1 MPKRRR
7 FSSRRRRFSSR
18 RGTRKIRRV
27 VKSTI
32 RHMSEIKYSVF
43 RTTFVNTPG
52 TSTLQELTPDFNLGT
67 DKFSRIGDKIKYKF
81 AQVYGSITF
90 YPLTA
95 PPEFVRCRCV
105 IFWARQVPSLSY
117 SNVADIS
124 ADVWSTLK
132 PNMLRVV
139 KDYRFYL
146 SPNNFNESGFQV
158 AKKIQVRRRANQNVL
173 FRQGG
178 NRVEDPQDRLYVIFT
193 SDGIVTTSEFSCT
206 FISRISFYD
215 T

>member
-1 MPKRRR
+1 MPRRR
-7 FSSRRRRFSSR
+7 ISRRRRAFRAR

-32 RHMSEIKYSVF
+32 RHMSEIKYSVL
-43 RTTFVNTPG
+43 RSTYTHIPG
-52 TSTLQELTPDFNLGT
+52 TSTLTELTPDFPVGT
-67 DKFSRIGDKIKYKF
+67 DKFSRLGDKIKYKF
-81 AQVYGSITF
+81 MQLYGNVTF

-95 PPEFVRCRCV
+95 PPEFVRCRMV
-105 IFWARQVPSLSY
+105 IFWARQVPSLSW

-132 PNMLRVV
+132 PNMIRVV
-139 KDYRFYL
+139 KDYRFFL

-158 AKKIQVRRRANQNVL
+158 AKKIQVRRRCNQNVL

-178 NRVEDPQDRLYVIFT
+178 FRAEDPQDRLYSIFI
-193 SDGIVTTSEFSCT
+193 SDGIVTTSEFNVSLLC
-206 FISRISFYD
+206 RISFYD